1 MKNTKYIIA
10 AIALTIVMFFVAI
23 DPQAAVAQIDSGRN
37 VEASQQNYYG
47 QGGGQSVE
55 RLASRMERFMKM
67 HVEVVRNQMQ
77 LNAALQKLTLLQI
90 ENAKNGRFAHI
101 SDSTYFDTRTAEI
114 FRRPQP

>member
-1 MKNTKYIIA
+1 MKKTKYIIA
-10 AIALTIVMFFVAI
+10 TMVLTIIMFHVATHPKAAIAQ
-23 DPQAAVAQIDSGRN
+23 DPGVQV
-37 VEASQQNYYG
+37 G
-47 QGGGQSVE
+47 QGIYGSMEVE

-77 LNAALQKLTLLQI
+77 LNTALHKLTLLQI

-114 FRRPQP
+114 FRRPTH

>member
-1 MKNTKYIIA
+1 MKNLGLILVVVLSLVATTFIFTSAQDRA
-10 AIALTIVMFFVAI
+10 A
-23 DPQAAVAQIDSGRN
+23 DG
-37 VEASQQNYYG
+37 QQSYG
-47 QGGGQSVE
+47 GSMDVE
-55 RLASRMERFMKM
+55 RLASRIERFMKM

>member
-1 MKNTKYIIA
+1 MKNFRLILVG
-10 AIALTIVMFFVAI
+10 ALLTTTFIFTT
-23 DPQAAVAQIDSGRN
+23 AQDHAP
-37 VEASQQNYYG
+37 VSQQSYG
-47 QGGGQSVE
+47 GSMEVE

-77 LNAALQKLTLLQI
+77 LNTALQKLILLQI

-114 FRRPQP
+114 FKRPAP

>member
-1 MKNTKYIIA
+1 MKNLGLI
-10 AIALTIVMFFVAI
+10 LVVVLSLVATTFI
-23 DPQAAVAQIDSGRN
+23 FTSAQDRAAVG
-37 VEASQQNYYG
+37 QQSYG
-47 QGGGQSVE
+47 GSMDVE
-55 RLASRMERFMKM
+55 RLASRIERFMKM

>member
-1 MKNTKYIIA
+1 MKNFRLILVG
-10 AIALTIVMFFVAI
+10 ALLATTFIFTT
-23 DPQAAVAQIDSGRN
+23 AQDHAP
-37 VEASQQNYYG
+37 VSQQSYG
-47 QGGGQSVE
+47 GSMEVE

-77 LNAALQKLTLLQI
+77 LNTALHKLTLLQI

>member
-1 MKNTKYIIA
+1 MKNFRLILVG
-10 AIALTIVMFFVAI
+10 ALLTTTFIFTT
-23 DPQAAVAQIDSGRN
+23 AQDHAP
-37 VEASQQNYYG
+37 VSQQSYG
-47 QGGGQSVE
+47 GSMDVE
-55 RLASRMERFMKM
+55 RLASRIERFMKM

>member
-1 MKNTKYIIA
+1 MKNFRLILVG
-10 AIALTIVMFFVAI
+10 ALLTTTFIFTT
-23 DPQAAVAQIDSGRN
+23 AQDHAP
-37 VEASQQNYYG
+37 VSQQSYG
-47 QGGGQSVE
+47 GSMEVE

-114 FRRPQP
+114 FRRPEP

>member
-1 MKNTKYIIA
+1 MKNFRLILVG
-10 AIALTIVMFFVAI
+10 ALLTTTFIFTT
-23 DPQAAVAQIDSGRN
+23 AQDHAP
-37 VEASQQNYYG
+37 VSQQSYG
-47 QGGGQSVE
+47 GSMDVE
-55 RLASRMERFMKM
+55 RLASRIERFMKM

-114 FRRPQP
+114 FRRPEP

>member
-1 MKNTKYIIA
+1 MKNFRLILVGALLATTFIFTTAQDGA
-10 AIALTIVMFFVAI
+10 A
-23 DPQAAVAQIDSGRN
+23 P
-37 VEASQQNYYG
+37 SQSYG
-47 QGGGQSVE
+47 GSIEVE

-77 LNAALQKLTLLQI
+77 LNTALHKLTLLQI

-114 FRRPQP
+114 FKRPAP

>member
-1 MKNTKYIIA
+1 MKNFRLILVG
-10 AIALTIVMFFVAI
+10 ALLTTTFIFTT
-23 DPQAAVAQIDSGRN
+23 AQDHAP
-37 VEASQQNYYG
+37 VSQQSYG
-47 QGGGQSVE
+47 GSMEVE

-77 LNAALQKLTLLQI
+77 LNTALHKLTLLQI

-114 FRRPQP
+114 FRRPEP